1 MPSTSREDFVQ
12 RMNDAVLGSFDIAST
27 YLGLKLGL
35 YRSLADEGPAT
46 PAELARRTGTNER
59 LLREWLEQQASG
71 GSG

>member
-12 RMNDAVLGSFDIAST
+12 RMNDAE
-27 YLGLKLGL
+27 LGL
-35 YRSLADEGPAT
+35 YRSLAAEGPAT